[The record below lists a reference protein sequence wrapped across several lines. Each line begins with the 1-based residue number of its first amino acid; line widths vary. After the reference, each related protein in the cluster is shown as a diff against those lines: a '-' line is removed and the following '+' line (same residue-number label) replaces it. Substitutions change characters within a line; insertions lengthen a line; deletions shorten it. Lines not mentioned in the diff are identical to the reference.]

1 MLTGDNPRT
10 ARFIADQVGIDEVG
24 AALSP
29 GDKAEYVQDLIDRFG
44 HVDMVGDGINDTP
57 PLATASVGIAM
68 GTAGSDIAI
77 ETADVAL
84 MADDLGKLIDAIRI
98 GRRTRRVVRQNLVLS
113 FVILGVLIPGALFG
127 VIGLPLAVLA
137 HELSELAIIV
147 HGTRLARTL

>member
-1 MLTGDNPRT
+1 
-10 ARFIADQVGIDEVG
+10 QVGIDEAG

-29 GDKAEYVQDLIDRFG
+29 QDKAEYVQDLMDRFG
-44 HVDMVGDGINDTP
+44 HVAMVGDGINDAP

-84 MADDLGKLIDAIRI
+84 MADDLGRLTDAIRI

-113 FVILGVLIPGALFG
+113 FIILAVLVPGALFG

-137 HELSELAIIV
+137 HELSELAVIV
-147 HGTRLARTL
+147 NGTRLARAS